1 MLDRILVVDDEP
13 IVLEVLS
20 EVLTREGFQVAGASA
35 AKPAL
40 DILARDPHELVL
52 CDIRMPGMDGFEF
65 LRHVHR
71 AYPATDVVLMT
82 GYASLDGAIDAMA
95 LGAADYLIKP
105 LKPKEVVARIRAILQ
120 RRRLEAELHSLQSEL
135 RSRYEI
141 HNVVAFSTR
150 MRAVISAVRR
160 VADQSEP
167 VFFCGETGVGRRFLA
182 RTLHYTSKRREA
194 PIGVVNCANPFHAD
208 LATEIFG
215 LVKNGRRVYRGQL
228 DRCRGGSLHLAE
240 FESLPHEFQQRV
252 VVALRE
258 RRYTSVDGIESVPLE
273 TRVTFSVSGSVSEL
287 VEQHKL
293 VDSLGALDQAL
304 SIALPPLRQRTEDLP
319 GLASAFAD
327 GYALDHGQTL
337 RIAAD
342 ALRPLAEYAFPGNV
356 SEFFALL
363 AHAARN
369 SLDGTLTPELVERSF
384 RQAKPGTTP
393 AAAPMADQ
401 LGDREYQLVL
411 RAVNRHPGHLDQA
424 AQELG
429 ISRTTLWRRMRKY
442 GITLPEQRN
451 AAPIE

>member
-13 IVLEVLS
+13 IVLEILS
-20 EVLTREGFQVAGASA
+20 EVLVREGFQVARATT
-35 AKPAL
+35 AKAAL
-40 DILARDPHELVL
+40 DVLAHDPHELVL

-150 MRAVISAVRR
+150 MRAVVSALRR
-160 VADQSEP
+160 VADIADP
-167 VFFCGETGVGRRFLA
+167 VFFCGEIGVGRSFLA
-182 RTLHYTSKRREA
+182 RTLHYTSKRRDSQ
-194 PIGVVNCANPFHAD
+194 IGVIQCSNPFHAD

-228 DRCRGGSLHLAE
+228 DRCRGGSLHFAELEELAPE
-240 FESLPHEFQQRV
+240 IQRRLA
-252 VVALRE
+252 ALLTE
-258 RRYTSVDGIESVPLE
+258 RRFTPIDGGESQPLE
-273 TRVTFSVSGSVSEL
+273 TRLTFSTRGPVAERVAEGKLVAEFAALESALSVS
-287 VEQHKL
+287 V
-293 VDSLGALDQAL
+293 
-304 SIALPPLRQRTEDLP
+304 PPLRQRLEDLI
-319 GLASAFAD
+319 GLASAFVD

-337 RIAAD
+337 RITPD
-342 ALRPLAEYAFPGNV
+342 ALRPLAGHEFPGNV
-356 SEFFALL
+356 SELYSLL

-369 SLDGTLTPELVERSF
+369 CLDGALTPDLVERSF
-384 RQAKPGTTP
+384 RQSRPGTAP
-393 AAAPMADQ
+393 AAVPMADQ

-411 RAVNRHPGHLDQA
+411 RAVKRHPGHLDQA
-424 AQELG
+424 AKELG

-442 GITLPEQRN
+442 GISLLEPRDVTAPE
-451 AAPIE
+451 